1 MTQET
6 TPEQKT
12 HLRRFSSFALPAEQK
27 VGWNGKKQK
36 IIVIA
41 GPTGVGKSKLA
52 IEIAREI
59 GGEIISADSVQI
71 YRGMDVGSAK
81 VLPVEREG
89 IPHHLIDIR
98 DIAEPFNVV
107 DYCREA
113 EAIIPLIFARG
124 KVPIFVG
131 GTGFYL
137 HALLYG
143 PPSGP
148 PAEPGLRTLLEEE
161 MEDIGPLPLYERLVQ
176 LDPEYAK
183 TITQNDKHKIIRALE
198 IITITDKKVSLFRK
212 STPEV
217 VGDYN
222 FRCWFLHIGRVELN
236 LRLEKRC
243 DEMLAKGLV
252 EEVIAL
258 KEKGLEKNSSASQ
271 AIGYRQCLTYL
282 ASKREKADWD
292 LLVLS
297 FKQATR
303 RYAKRQ
309 FTWFRREPLFR
320 WLSLDENSPQ
330 EAKELIIQDLEM
342 SF

>member
-1 MTQET
+1 M
-6 TPEQKT
+6 
-12 HLRRFSSFALPAEQK
+12 
-27 VGWNGKKQK
+27 GWQGKKQK

-52 IEIAREI
+52 IDIAREI
-59 GGEIISADSVQI
+59 GGEILSADSVQI
-71 YRGMDVGSAK
+71 YRGMDIGSAK
-81 VLPVEREG
+81 VPPEERGG
-89 IPHHLIDIR
+89 IVHHLLDIR
-98 DIAEPFNVV
+98 DVTESFNVV
-107 DYCREA
+107 DYYREA
-113 EAIIPLIFARG
+113 TQLIPAIFARG

-137 HALLYG
+137 RALLYG

-161 MEDIGPLPLYERLVQ
+161 MEDNGPLPLYERLVE

-212 STPEV
+212 NTPEM
-217 VGDYN
+217 VGNYN
-222 FRCWFLHIGRVELN
+222 FRCWFLHIARPELN
-236 LRLEKRC
+236 QRLERRC
-243 DEMLAKGLV
+243 EEMLEKGFL

-258 KEKGLEKNSSASQ
+258 KEKGLEKNSSAAG
-271 AIGYRQCLTYL
+271 AIGYRQCLNYL
-282 ASKREKADWD
+282 ASKREKEDWD
-292 LLVLS
+292 ELVTS

-320 WLSLDENSPQ
+320 WLSLDEISLE